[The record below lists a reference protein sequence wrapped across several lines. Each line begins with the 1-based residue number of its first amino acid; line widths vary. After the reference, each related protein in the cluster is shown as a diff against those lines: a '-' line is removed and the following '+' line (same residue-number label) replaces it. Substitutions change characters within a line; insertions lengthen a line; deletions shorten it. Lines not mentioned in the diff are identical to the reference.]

1 MREQILAAFAQYGSP
16 VLFAVVTIASIG
28 VPLPVSLL
36 LIVTGSLV
44 AQGVMPMWWAIALA
58 TAGSV
63 IGDQVGYAIGR
74 WGGAALVARFGGM
87 LGGPPRIAAAEAHA
101 RRWGGPGV
109 FLTRWLVTPLGS
121 LINFTSGIAEYPW
134 MRFLLW
140 DALGE
145 ALGAAIY
152 RAGPR
157 LQRSGPGIGC
167 GAGRFHLD
175 DPGPRSRGGAGLDA
189 LAIPAAAEAGS
200 PGSAV
205 TGGRAILP
213 AAGCQPALA
222 ASRGGCGQDWP
233 PHKRC
238 PCGTRN
244 P

>member
-152 RAGPR
+152 IV
-157 LQRSGPGIGC
+157 L
-167 GAGRFHLD
+167 GRVFSDRVLE
-175 DPGPRSRGGAGLDA
+175 LDA
-189 LAIPAAAEAGS
+189 ALGDF
-200 PGSAV
+200 
-205 TGGRAILP
+205 TWTIL
-213 AAGCQPALA
+213 ALA
-222 ASRGGCGQDWP
+222 AAVALGWMLWQYLRRQKPGVPDRP
-233 PHKRC
+233 
-238 PCGTRN
+238 
-244 P
+244 